1 MIVIDTREKKFEHIE
16 HYFKQN
22 GIQYEIRKLDTGDYF
37 NTDNPSVVIDR
48 KANLQ
53 EICTNLSN
61 GKSNYSRFV
70 RECRRAFDEH
80 IRFVVL
86 IEGTNYKEV
95 KDIKNWQSKFSRH
108 NGRWLSNEMFRL
120 TMAYKVEWQFC
131 KRNETAKKILE
142 VLEHDKRRDQ
152 GIGDN
157 ATATQSIRHP
167 SQK

>member
-1 MIVIDTREKKFEHIE
+1 MIIIDSREKKFEHIE
-16 HYFKQN
+16 HYLKKN

-53 EICTNLSN
+53 EVCTNLSS

-70 RECRRAFDEH
+70 RECRRAFEDH

-120 TMAYKVEWQFC
+120 TMAYKVEWKFC
-131 KRNETAKKILE
+131 RKNETPKQILE
-142 VLEHDKRRDQ
+142 VLEYDQRRDQ
-152 GIGDN
+152 RIDDN
-157 ATATQSIRHP
+157 DAT
-167 SQK
+167 SQPVWYQG